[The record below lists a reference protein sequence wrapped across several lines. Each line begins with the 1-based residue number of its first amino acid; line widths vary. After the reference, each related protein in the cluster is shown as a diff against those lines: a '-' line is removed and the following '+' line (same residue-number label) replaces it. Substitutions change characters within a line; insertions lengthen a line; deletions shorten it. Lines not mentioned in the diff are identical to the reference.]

1 MRRELRYGLAAV
13 RRRPAAK
20 LAAWSLPEILPS
32 AFYGLAVAHAT
43 DAFLGGR
50 RDAGLAWLAG
60 LLAAAVLGAVGARQV
75 YRRLGELVEPVR
87 DDLVRKVVAGALG
100 NARADGAVARLNR
113 QVEIVRDTFAGLVL
127 VVRSFLVTAIGVVTG
142 LLSLSPLVAALVVP
156 LFLLGFLLSFS
167 ILGLAAARVR
177 ASLRADEELATSAG
191 MVFAGVRDLT
201 ASGAEGFGG
210 GLVGVPVEAHAAA
223 ERSLAK
229 VAALRTLCFAVGG
242 WLPLVV
248 LLAAAPW
255 LAARGVTTGTL
266 LGGLTY
272 VLLGLQPALNTV
284 MSVLGDSG
292 LRYVVTLGRILDQS
306 EVPASQATA
315 LRPDGHQVQLEQV
328 SFAYGPSAEP
338 VIRDLGLVIAE
349 GEHLAV
355 VGPSGIGKST
365 LARLICGLLR
375 PTEGEVLLGGIP
387 PSALQPVD
395 LAATRV
401 VLPQEAY
408 VFSGSVLENVT
419 YLRRDASAVQVSAAI
434 DAVGAYPLI
443 RRLGGLA
450 AELRPAELSAGERQ
464 LIALARAYLSP
475 APLAVL
481 DEATCYLD
489 PQAERI
495 AEEAFA
501 ARAGSLIVIAHRVS
515 SALRAERILV
525 LDGSDAIVGDHRSLL
540 HRSRLY
546 AELVGHWGRTDRH
559 GEPARLG
566 GRRPADGRRVPGGQ
580 NQPAS

>member
-60 LLAAAVLGAVGARQV
+60 LIAAAVLGAVGARQV

-87 DDLVRKVVAGALG
+87 DDLVRKVVSGALG

-127 VVRSFLVTAIGVVTG
+127 VIRSFLVTAIGVVTG

-191 MVFAGVRDLT
+191 MVFSAVRDVT
-201 ASGAEGFGG
+201 ASGAERFAGE
-210 GLVGVPVEAHAAA
+210 LVGVPVEAHAAA

-255 LAARGVTTGTL
+255 LATRGVTTGTL

-284 MSVLGDSG
+284 MSALGDSG

-306 EVPASQATA
+306 ELPVCPVGV
-315 LRPDGHQVQLEQV
+315 LRPVGHQVRLREV
-328 SFAYGPSAEP
+328 SFAYGPAAEP
-338 VIRDLGLVIAE
+338 VIRGLDLGIAE

-365 LARLICGLLR
+365 LARLICGLLP
-375 PTEGEVLLGGIP
+375 PTEGEVLLGGIS
-387 PSALQPVD
+387 PSGLQPAE

-419 YLRRDASAVQVSAAI
+419 YLRRDASAVQVCAAI
-434 DAVGAYPLI
+434 DAVGAYSLV

-450 AELRPAELSAGERQ
+450 AELRPGELSAGERQ

-501 ARAGSLIVIAHRVS
+501 ARPGSLIVIAHRVS

-525 LDGSDAIVGDHRSLL
+525 LDGSDADIGDHQSLL
-540 HRSRLY
+540 RRSGLY
-546 AELVGHWGRTDRH
+546 AELVGHWGRV
-559 GEPARLG
+559 EPEQLEV
-566 GRRPADGRRVPGGQ
+566 PADRSTARALLPGDQ

>member
-1 MRRELRYGLAAV
+1 MRRELRFGLTAV
-13 RRRPAAK
+13 RRRPAVK

-50 RDAGLAWLAG
+50 RDTGLTWLAA

-75 YRRLGELVEPVR
+75 YRRLGDLVEPVR
-87 DDLVRKVVAGALG
+87 DDLVRKVVSGALG

-113 QVEIVRDTFAGLVL
+113 QVEIVRDTFAGLIL

-142 LLSLSPLVAALVVP
+142 LLSLSPLVAVLVIP
-156 LFLLGFLLSFS
+156 LFLLGFALSFGL
-167 ILGLAAARVR
+167 LGMAAARVR
-177 ASLRADEELATSAG
+177 ASLRADESLATSAA
-191 MVFAGVRDLT
+191 MTFAGVRDLT
-201 ASGAEGFGG
+201 AAGAEDFAGR
-210 GLVGVPVEAHAAA
+210 LVGVPIEAHAAA

-248 LLAAAPW
+248 LLGAAPW
-255 LAARGVTTGTL
+255 LAAQGVSTGTL

-284 MSVLGDSG
+284 MSALGDSG

-306 EVPASQATA
+306 EVPQYRTA
-315 LRPDGHQVQLEQV
+315 ARLPEGHEVRLQHV
-328 SFAYGPSAEP
+328 SFAYGPTAEP
-338 VIRDLGLVIAE
+338 VLRDLELVVAE
-349 GEHLAV
+349 GDHLAV

-365 LARLICGLLR
+365 LARLICGLLP
-375 PTEGEVLLGGIP
+375 PTEGEVLLGGVP
-387 PSALQPVD
+387 PSELQPSD
-395 LAATRV
+395 LTGTRV

-408 VFSGSVLENVT
+408 VFTGTVLENVT
-419 YLRRDASAVQVSAAI
+419 YLRRDASAVQISAAI
-434 DAVGAYPLI
+434 DAVGAFPLV

-450 AELRPAELSAGERQ
+450 AEVRPTELSAGERQ

-475 APLAVL
+475 ARLAIL
-481 DEATCYLD
+481 DEATCHLD
-489 PQAERI
+489 PPAERI

-501 ARAGSLIVIAHRVS
+501 ARPGSLIVIAHRVS
-515 SALRAERILV
+515 SALRAQRILV
-525 LDGSDAIVGDHRSLL
+525 LDGSNAMVGDDRDLRRRSA
-540 HRSRLY
+540 LY
-546 AELVGHWGRTDRH
+546 AELAGHWTAPDGAVQVL
-559 GEPARLG
+559 EPV
-566 GRRPADGRRVPGGQ
+566 PADQ